1 MRVIGFAGWS
11 GAGKTTLIV
20 KLIPALIARGL
31 SVSTLKHAHHSL
43 EVDKPGKDSY
53 RHREAGA
60 REVLVASANRWALM
74 RELRDEDEPHLADL
88 LPRLSDVDLVIV
100 EGFKRETHAKLE
112 VHRKDVGKPF
122 LFPEDR
128 NIVAVVSDTPPAFPD
143 AQHRQV
149 FAACVNLAASAIR
162 DAEQAD
168 LPLGPGSLLA
178 SGDVAEMLPFASIDD
193 IEAVCDLVMQS
204 AVPLKETLRRLQNA
218 VD

>member
-1 MRVIGFAGWS
+1 MRIIGFAGWS
-11 GAGKTTLIV
+11 GSGKTTLIV

-74 RELRDEDEPHLADL
+74 RELRDEEEPHLADL

-112 VHRKDVGKPF
+112 VHRNDVGKPF

>member
-11 GAGKTTLIV
+11 GSGKTTLIV

-53 RHREAGA
+53 LHREAGA

-88 LPRLSDVDLVIV
+88 LPRLGDVDLVIV
-100 EGFKRETHAKLE
+100 EGFKRETHAKIE
-112 VHRKDVGKPF
+112 VHRKGLGRPF

-128 NIVAVVSDTPPAFPD
+128 NIVAVASDTPPAFPD

-162 DAEQAD
+162 DAQQTH
-168 LPLGPGSLLA
+168 LPPDSGSPLA
-178 SGDVAEMLPFASIDD
+178 SRDVAEMLPFASIDD